1 MEPRTRTAVII
12 LSNRVHP
19 KDDGS
24 AARLRAT
31 VDIGKT
37 DAELQRVA
45 VRVAELVNPHANR
58 NF

>member
-1 MEPRTRTAVII
+1 LALEGVLIPAIRYPTVAR
-12 LSNRVHP
+12 
-19 KDDGS
+19 G
-24 AARLRAT
+24 AARLRAA